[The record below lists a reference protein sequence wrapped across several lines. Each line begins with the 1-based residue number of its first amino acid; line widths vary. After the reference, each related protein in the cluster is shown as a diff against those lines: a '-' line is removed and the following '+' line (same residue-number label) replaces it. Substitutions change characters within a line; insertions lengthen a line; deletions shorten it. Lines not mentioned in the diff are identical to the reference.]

1 MTKLTSAMELLTLFH
16 KTDFS
21 VLNTTVYAHKLL
33 SVLLTFVNQDVSQ
46 GYKAWPATELLMR
59 RTGMGKTSL
68 SKYRQGLLDA
78 NLLLQIDQNA
88 GPGRSCVYYVNAPL
102 IKKLAAQ
109 CGAVVSERLVGE
121 AVLPPTRPVHK
132 RNTAGLL
139 NQPAKPL
146 LEEFDSDPWAA
157 PEVVSKA
164 PQIEVKQGSGTN
176 PDGSPMYFKNGMR
189 RYTWDDVMPPI
200 TDQTEDQP
208 F

>member
-1 MTKLTSAMELLTLFH
+1 MELLTLFH

-33 SVLLTFVNQDVSQ
+33 SVLLTFVNHDVSQ

-102 IKKLAAQ
+102 IKRLAAES
-109 CGAVVSERLVGE
+109 GATVSERPVGE

-132 RNTAGLL
+132 RNTTGLL
-139 NQPAKPL
+139 NQPVKPL
-146 LEEFDSDPWAA
+146 IDEFDIDPWAM
-157 PEVVSKA
+157 PEVVSKV
-164 PQIEVKQGSGTN
+164 PQIEVKQDSTAN
-176 PDGSPMYFKNGMR
+176 ADGSPMFFKNGMR
-189 RYTWDDVMPPI
+189 RYTWADVMPSI
-200 TDQTEDQP
+200 QEASQDEP